1 MIIDEEPRK
10 RACSHEL
17 GCDLSAISADELR
30 HRIALLEAEITRIKG
45 EIERK
50 DAGRRAADS
59 LFGPKV

>member
-10 RACSHEL
+10 RSTGHEI
-17 GCDLSAISADELR
+17 GCDLSTISADELR
-30 HRIALLEAEITRIKG
+30 HRIALLETEIARIRS
-45 EIERK
+45 EIDRK

>member
-10 RACSHEL
+10 RASSHEL
-17 GCDLSAISADELR
+17 GSDLSAISADELR
-30 HRIALLEAEITRIKG
+30 HRITLLEAEITRITG

-50 DAGRRAADS
+50 EAGRRAADS

>member
-1 MIIDEEPRK
+1 MIQDEDNKKPKTE
-10 RACSHEL
+10 HQL

-30 HRIALLEAEITRIKG
+30 HRISLLQGEIVRIEA

-50 DAGRRAADS
+50 EASRKAADS

>member
-10 RACSHEL
+10 RSTGHEI
-17 GCDLSAISADELR
+17 GCDLSTISADELR
-30 HRIALLEAEITRIKG
+30 HRIALLEAEIARIRS
-45 EIERK
+45 EIDRK

>member
-10 RACSHEL
+10 RSTGHEI
-17 GCDLSAISADELR
+17 GCDLSAISADELQ
-30 HRIALLEAEITRIKG
+30 HRITLLEAEITRLRS

-50 DAGRRAADS
+50 NAGRKAADS